1 MNTPNKLTIFRTCIV
16 PVFISVYLIDSIP
29 YNNYIAAVIFIIA
42 SLTDFFDGYI
52 ARKYNLISNFGKF
65 LDPLADKLLVN
76 SALLCFLIVPGNPV
90 PFWAV
95 FIIIMRDFIIN
106 GFRLVASDNHIVI
119 AAEYVGKIKT
129 TVQMVMIILVLFDFD
144 NIFVNNIEN
153 ILIYLSVVLTIV
165 SLIECLYKNRN
176 VFRDSGC
183 DSGAGGTECS
193 GSTGPDACISESEN
207 QAAGLVDMLR
217 AKGYTISFAESCTGG
232 MVSSLLVSVPGSSDV
247 LRQSAVAYCNEAKEN
262 LLGVSET
269 TIEKYTEVSKETACE
284 MAEGVRKWAGSDVGV
299 AVTGIAGPG
308 GGSGKFPVG
317 LVYIGISSGG
327 RTDSFKYIFDG
338 GRNDVRKQAAF
349 EALRLTIDTI
359 R

>member
-1 MNTPNKLTIFRTCIV
+1 MNTPNKLTIFRTCVV

-76 SALLCFLIVPGNPV
+76 SALLCFLIVPNNPV

-106 GFRLVASDNHIVI
+106 GFRLVASDNNMVI
-119 AAEYVGKIKT
+119 AAEYVGKVKT
-129 TVQMVMIILVLFDFD
+129 TVQMLMIILVLVDYD
-144 NIFVNNIEN
+144 NIYIHTVEN
-153 ILIYLSVVLTIV
+153 ILIYLSVVLTVV

-176 VFRDSGC
+176 VFRDTGRDSNMAGTDGSG
-183 DSGAGGTECS
+183 GAGPEKCNC
-193 GSTGPDACISESEN
+193 DEKHAVR
-207 QAAGLVDMLR
+207 LVGMLR
-217 AKGYTISFAESCTGG
+217 EKGYTISFAESCTGG
-232 MVSSLLVSVPGSSDV
+232 MVSSSLVSVPGSSDV
-247 LRQSAVAYCNEAKEN
+247 LKQSVVTYCNEAKEN

-269 TIEKYTEVSKETACE
+269 TIGKYTEVSKETACE
-284 MAEGVRKWAGSDVGV
+284 MAEGVKKWACSDVGV
-299 AVTGIAGPG
+299 SITGIAGPG
-308 GGSGKFPVG
+308 GGSDGFPVG
-317 LVYIGISSGG
+317 LVYIGISCGG
-327 RTDSFKYIFDG
+327 KTKSFKYLFEG
-338 GRNDVRKQAAF
+338 GRNDVRKQAAS
-349 EALRLTIDTI
+349 ETLRLTIDTI